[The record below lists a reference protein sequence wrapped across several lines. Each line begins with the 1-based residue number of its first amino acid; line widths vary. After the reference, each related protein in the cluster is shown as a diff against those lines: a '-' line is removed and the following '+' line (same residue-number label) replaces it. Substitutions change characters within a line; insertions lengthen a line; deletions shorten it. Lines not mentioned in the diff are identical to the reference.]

1 VGDEA
6 HLTVARLAYHSAG
19 RPRLG
24 VASGMVSDRVKTGN
38 SLNVFVKPNPHFRLP
53 KDGAAPIVMIGAG
66 TGIAPYRGFLQ
77 EREATAATGPSWLIF
92 GHRHFLYDFL
102 YQLEIQDWLKS
113 GVLSRLDLASS
124 RDQPEKRYVQHVL
137 WEQRDRLRAQLAE
150 GATLYLCGDAKHMAR
165 DVDATLMRILAE
177 GKSAGA
183 GQDALDA
190 LVTAGR
196 YKKDVY

>member
-1 VGDEA
+1 
-6 HLTVARLAYHSAG
+6 
-19 RPRLG
+19 
-24 VASGMVSDRVKTGN
+24 
-38 SLNVFVKPNPHFRLP
+38 VFVKANPHFRLP
-53 KDGAAPIVMIGAG
+53 KDAATPIVMIGAG

-77 EREATAATGPSWLIF
+77 EREALGLTGKSWLVF

-102 YQLEIQDWLKS
+102 YQLEIQAWLES
-113 GVLSRLDLASS
+113 GVLGRLDLASS

-137 WEQRDRLRAQLAE
+137 WEQRDALRAQLAE

-165 DVDATLMRILAE
+165 DVDAVLMRILADGKDARE
-177 GKSAGA
+177 GQA
-183 GQDALDA
+183 ALDA

>member
-1 VGDEA
+1 V
-6 HLTVARLAYHSAG
+6 
-19 RPRLG
+19 
-24 VASGMVSDRVKTGN
+24 
-38 SLNVFVKPNPHFRLP
+38 
-53 KDGAAPIVMIGAG
+53 
-66 TGIAPYRGFLQ
+66 APYRGFLQ
-77 EREATAATGPSWLIF
+77 EREALGVTGKSWLVF

-137 WEQRDRLRAQLAE
+137 WEQRDRLRDQLAE

-177 GKSAGA
+177 GKDAA
-183 GQDALDA
+183 DGQAALDA

>member
-1 VGDEA
+1 
-6 HLTVARLAYHSAG
+6 
-19 RPRLG
+19 
-24 VASGMVSDRVKTGN
+24 MVSDRVKTGG

-53 KDGAAPIVMIGAG
+53 KDSAAPIVMIGAG

-77 EREATAATGPSWLIF
+77 EREATGATGPSWLIF

-137 WEQRDRLRAQLAE
+137 WEQRDRLRAQIAE

-165 DVDATLMRILAE
+165 DVDATLTRILAE